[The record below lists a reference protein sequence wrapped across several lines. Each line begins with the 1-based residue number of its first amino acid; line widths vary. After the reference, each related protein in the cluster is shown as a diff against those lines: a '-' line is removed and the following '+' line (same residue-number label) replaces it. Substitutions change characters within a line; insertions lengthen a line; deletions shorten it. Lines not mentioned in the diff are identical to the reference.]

1 MNNFKLIILLL
12 GFLMVSCN
20 QKKDQLFISAK
31 PSKTGLSFKNRITET
46 NELNI
51 LDYIYFY
58 NGGGVAIGDIN
69 NDDLPDIFFSGN
81 QVKNKLYLN
90 KGNLQF
96 EDITDK
102 ANVSGNS
109 SWNTGAIMGDVNGD
123 GLLDIYVCA
132 VVGLNGFNGRNELYI
147 NNGDE
152 TFTESAKKYI
162 LDYDSY
168 SSSAAFLDYDLD
180 GDLDIYLLNHAVH
193 TDDSYKGVKIRQKR
207 NHKTGDKLLR
217 NDGGTFTNV
226 SEDAGIISSISGYG
240 LGVAIADFNQDAYPD
255 IYVSNDFYEDDYYYI
270 NNGDGTFS
278 EKLRDYFG
286 HTSRFSMGNDAA
298 DINHDGWPD
307 IMSLDM
313 LPEDEVILKS
323 SQSDDNVQ
331 TQNVRKLMFGYHYQ
345 FTRNM
350 LHINQQNSNYLETG
364 LMSGIAATDWSW
376 SSLFADYNQDG
387 EQDIFITNGILKRPN
402 DLDFTNFFSNE
413 KIQNNINDSK
423 LMNQESLDAMP
434 SGKVSNYMFKG
445 GKNLMFEDVSE
456 QWIPMDKQVSG
467 ATAIGDLDNDGDL
480 DIVVSNLNERVSLYV
495 NQANNKT
502 TDSTSYLKLKFKY
515 SKPNTFGIG
524 TKVFAYYKD
533 KLQYKELYTA
543 RGFQSSSEPIVHF
556 GFGSIKNID
565 SLKIIWPNKTS
576 QTIKDISLNQTLTI
590 KPENTKPFNYKSL
603 HNQQKTLFK
612 KLDDNLGIDFAH
624 KEDKY
629 LDFNRQ
635 KLIPYRVSDRGP
647 AVAIGDLNND
657 GKDDVYFGG
666 SKLKAQK
673 VFFQTDTIFKEN
685 RINLFAN
692 DSIKEDV
699 RAIIADFNNDDK
711 NDIIIG
717 SGGGDFSNKTK
728 PLLDSYFTQ
737 TNTGFKSIKLPEFYE
752 NASVIIAN
760 DVDNDDDLDVFI
772 GSNSVSNDF
781 GSIPNSYILKNDS
794 GNFSV
799 LKNEAL
805 QKAGM
810 ITDAIWSDFNKDGQ
824 NDLIVVGEWMSPKF
838 FKNNNGVFTE
848 EKLLDSNIKG
858 LWQQIEPFD
867 IDGDGDTDYLLG
879 NWGTNSKFKASA
891 EHPMRMYH
899 DDFDKNGRT
908 ETIVCTYKNGAYYP
922 LLGLDDLAGQM
933 VALHKIYTSYKDFA
947 GQPIEAI
954 LSENLIKKANLLE
967 IEELKSGYL
976 KNENNR
982 FTFVPFK
989 NELQVSPITSF
1000 LSFDFDADGK
1010 NEVLAAGNYFGV
1022 TPFHGKFD
1030 SFPGAL
1036 INTENDI
1043 TLGNKIGLDFS
1054 DKAIKNLSIITLN
1067 NKPYL
1072 LTTINN
1078 DKAQVYELIK

>member
-1 MNNFKLIILLL
+1 MNNFKLIIVLLV
-12 GFLMVSCN
+12 FLMVSCN
-20 QKKDQLFISAK
+20 QKKNQLFVNETSQ
-31 PSKTGLSFKNRITET
+31 KTGLNFKNTITET
-46 NELNI
+46 NALNI

-69 NDDLPDIFFSGN
+69 NDSLPDIFFSGN
-81 QVKNKLYLN
+81 QIKNKLYLN
-90 KGNLQF
+90 KGNLKF

-102 ANVSGNS
+102 ANVGGNS

-132 VVGLNGFNGRNELYI
+132 VVGLHGFNGSNELYI

-152 TFTESAKKYI
+152 TFTESATQYK
-162 LDYDSY
+162 LDFKSY

-193 TDDSYKGVKIRQKR
+193 TDDSYKGISLRQKR
-207 NHKTGDKLLR
+207 NYKTGDKLLR
-217 NDGGTFTNV
+217 NDGDTFTNV
-226 SEDAGIISSISGYG
+226 SETAGIIGSISGYG
-240 LGVAIADFNQDAYPD
+240 LGVTIADFNQDAYPD
-255 IYVSNDFYEDDYYYI
+255 IYVSNDFYEDDYYYL

-278 EKLRDYFG
+278 ENLRDYFG

-307 IMSLDM
+307 IMTLDM
-313 LPEDEVILKS
+313 LPEDEVVLKS
-323 SQSDDNVQ
+323 SQGDDNFQ
-331 TQNVRKLMFGYHYQ
+331 TQNMRKLMFGYHYQ

-350 LHINQQNSNYLETG
+350 LHINQQNSSYLETG
-364 LMSGIAATDWSW
+364 LLSGVAATDWSW

-402 DLDFTNFFSNE
+402 DLDFTNFLSNAQ
-413 KIQNNINDSK
+413 IQKNINDSK

-434 SGKVSNYMFKG
+434 SGKVNNYMYKG

-456 QWIPMDKQVSG
+456 SWIPNEKHVSG
-467 ATAIGDLDNDGDL
+467 ATALGDLDNDGDL
-480 DIVVSNLNERVSLYV
+480 DIVVSNLNEEVSLYV
-495 NQANNKT
+495 NQTNNKET
-502 TDSTSYLKLKFKY
+502 NKNSYLKIKFNY
-515 SKPNTFGIG
+515 TKPNSFGIG
-524 TKVFAYYKD
+524 TKVFAYNQG

-543 RGFQSSSEPIVHF
+543 RGFQSSSEPIIHF
-556 GFGSIKNID
+556 GFGAIQNID
-565 SLKIIWPNKTS
+565 SLKVIWPNKTS
-576 QTIKDISLNQTLTI
+576 QTLKDLALNQTLTI
-590 KPENTKPFNYKSL
+590 KPSNAKPFDYNSL
-603 HNQQKTLFK
+603 LNNQKKLFK
-612 KLDDNLGIDFAH
+612 KLDNNLGINFTHA
-624 KEDKY
+624 EDNY

-647 AVAIGDLNND
+647 AVAVGDLNND

-666 SKLKAQK
+666 SKQKASK
-673 VFFQTDTIFKEN
+673 VFFQSDTAFIEN
-685 RINLFAN
+685 RINAFAK

-699 RAIIADFNNDDK
+699 EAIIADFNNNGK
-711 NDIIIG
+711 NDVIVG
-717 SGGGDFSNKTK
+717 SGGADFSNKTK
-728 PLLDSYFTQ
+728 PLLDSYFIQ
-737 TNTGFKSIKLPEFYE
+737 NNENFKSVKFPEFYE

-760 DVDNDDDLDVFI
+760 DFDNDNDLDLFI

-781 GSIPNSYILKNDS
+781 GNIPNSYILKNDN
-794 GNFSV
+794 GEFTIV
-799 LKNEAL
+799 KNEAL

-810 ITDAIWSDFNKDGQ
+810 ITDAVWNDFNNDGQ
-824 NDLIVVGEWMSPKF
+824 VDLIVVGEWMAPKF
-838 FKNNNGVFTE
+838 FKNNDGVFTE
-848 EKLLDSNIKG
+848 ENLIDSKLKG
-858 LWQQIEPFD
+858 LWRQIEPFD
-867 IDGDGDTDYLLG
+867 IDNDGDTDYLLG
-879 NWGTNSKFKASA
+879 NWGINSKFKASP

-899 DDFDKNGRT
+899 SDFDGNGRT

-922 LLGLDDLAGQM
+922 LLGLDELAGQL
-933 VALHKIYTSYKDFA
+933 VNLHKIFTSYKDFA

-954 LSENLIKKANLLE
+954 LGENLLKKATILE
-967 IEELKSGYL
+967 VDELKSGYL

-989 NELQVSPITSF
+989 SELQVSPITSF
-1000 LSFDFDADGK
+1000 LSFDFDADGQ

-1036 INTENDI
+1036 INNENDI
-1043 TLGNKIGLDFS
+1043 ILGNKIGLDFS
-1054 DKAIKNLSIITLN
+1054 NKAIKDLSIIHLN
-1067 NKPYL
+1067 KKPYL

-1078 DKAQVYELIK
+1078 AKVQIYELIK